1 MDQFG
6 EPYAIDVSAMKSFT
20 VGVPI
25 DRFHDGVTPLTPF
38 LNVGFECWG
47 SIGVLNRCFLFV
59 SNGFSRK
66 LELHAIVGEAR
77 DTGPFCSILVLKF
90 ACVLVCIDV

>member
-6 EPYAIDVSAMKSFT
+6 EPYAIGVSAVKSFT

-77 DTGPFCSILVLKF
+77 DTVRLDHICFPWTLLNPS
-90 ACVLVCIDV
+90 